1 MTRLVGS
8 RLSSPSSWGNKI
20 CSVIALDGG
29 LGLLEEASFQGLEQ
43 VSNGVATGR
52 YFDPNA
58 LPPLLVH
65 EGIYF
70 ALFVV
75 EIIGHTSS
83 PYLSF
88 RAKGS
93 SQLVKLVWSGT
104 LFAMGGVPGPCFHNI
119 GLVIAGG
126 SGVGWVGIEEN
137 VSRSDEGRHLCW

>member
-1 MTRLVGS
+1 MARLVGS
-8 RLSSPSSWGNKI
+8 RLSSPSSWADKV

-29 LGLLEEASFQGLEQ
+29 LALLEEASFQGLEQ

-52 YFDPNA
+52 YFDPGA

-75 EIIGHTSS
+75 EIIGHSSS
-83 PYLSF
+83 PFLPF
-88 RAKGS
+88 RAKRS
-93 SQLVKLVWSGT
+93 SQLVKLVGAGT
-104 LFAMGGVPGPCFHNI
+104 LSAMGSVPGPCFHNI

-126 SGVGWVGIEEN
+126 SEVGQIRVEEH
-137 VSRSDEGRHLCW
+137 VSWSEGRHLC